1 MKFIKK
7 YKSFNQID
15 IESIDESRV
24 YFLNDLNR
32 KLQEL
37 VFDGNEWAGKLLQ
50 AQGTDIDSD
59 TTFLN
64 LDGENFSFS
73 KEADVRRLSDPTH
86 AKELF
91 DDPIDEIHP
100 PRISHY
106 FGDLQQNNFG
116 NLSNR
121 GSVKIGR
128 VIKKLLPQISDKEL
142 EKLVNNLKSE
152 TSGYEIKLVK
162 GLDIIKYYKRESCD
176 ENSLNYG
183 TLNQS
188 CMMDK
193 VTENKNIFDIYTKN
207 PESCQLAVMLNSE
220 GKLVA
225 RALVWKIDE
234 ISRYDQS
241 SVHHLRRPSTEDE
254 EKFYSNLNLNW
265 ELVDQNDSDND
276 LFTSKVK
283 ELYLLDR
290 VYYTKDWMENSLH
303 KWAMSKRMMVKWR
316 DQISYNGVTNK
327 PILSVSVNKIGYR
340 QFPYLDTFKYY
351 DVQSGKLT
359 NFKIS
364 NRGFELQQLQGGYT
378 STGTKID
385 KGIDKATNFIRR
397 FKDLI

>member
-1 MKFIKK
+1 MKFIKN
-7 YKSFNQID
+7 YKSYNQID

-73 KEADVRRLSDPTH
+73 KEADVRKLSDPSY
-86 AKELF
+86 AKVLF
-91 DDPIDEIHP
+91 DDPIDEIQP
-100 PRISHY
+100 PRVFHY

-116 NLSNR
+116 NLSSR
-121 GSVKIGR
+121 GSVKMGR

-142 EKLVNNLKSE
+142 EKLVNNLRSE

-183 TLNQS
+183 TLNHS

-207 PESCQLAVMLNSE
+207 PETCQLAVMLNGE

-241 SVHHLRRPSTEDE
+241 SASLMKDE

-265 ELVDQNDSDND
+265 KLVDQNNYDND
-276 LFTSKVK
+276 LFTTKVK
-283 ELYLLDR
+283 ELYLMDR

-303 KWAMSKRMMVKWR
+303 KWAINKRMMIKWR
-316 DQISYNGVTNK
+316 EQISYNGVTNK
-327 PILSVSVNKIGYR
+327 PILTVSVNKVGYR

-378 STGTKID
+378 STGTKVE
-385 KGIDKATNFIRR
+385 KGIDKATNYIRR
-397 FKDLI
+397 FKDLV

>member
-1 MKFIKK
+1 MKRIKR
-7 YKSFNQID
+7 FNNFID

-37 VFDGNEWAGKLLQ
+37 VFDGNEWAGKLIQ
-50 AQGTDIDSD
+50 AQGTNTHSD
-59 TTFLN
+59 ATFLN

-73 KEADVRRLSDPTH
+73 READIRRLLDPDD

-91 DDPIDEIHP
+91 EDPIDTRQP
-100 PRISHY
+100 QRVSH
-106 FGDLQQNNFG
+106 FIGDLQQNNIN

-121 GSVKIGR
+121 GTVKMGR
-128 VIKKLLPQISDKEL
+128 LIKKLLPEIPDKEL
-142 EKLVNNLKSE
+142 ENLVNSLKSE
-152 TSGYEIKLVK
+152 TTGYEIKLVK

-176 ENSLNYG
+176 EKSLNYG
-183 TLNQS
+183 TLNSS

-207 PESCQLAVMLNSE
+207 PENCQLAVMLNSE

-234 ISRYDQS
+234 ISKYEHFSD
-241 SVHHLRRPSTEDE
+241 DE
-254 EKFYSNLNLNW
+254 NFYSNFDLKW
-265 ELVDQNDSDND
+265 QEVPCDFDNK
-276 LFTSKVK
+276 LFTAKAK
-283 ELYLLDR
+283 DLYLMDR

-303 KWAMSKRMMVKWR
+303 KWAMNQGMMLKWR
-316 DQISYNGVTNK
+316 DKTSYKGVTHR
-327 PILSVSVNKIGYR
+327 PILTVKVNKVAYR

-351 DVQSGKLT
+351 DVQSGKLSNYKMT
-359 NFKIS
+359 

-378 STGTKID
+378 STGTGLEKR
-385 KGIDKATNFIRR
+385 IDKATNYIRR
-397 FKDLI
+397 CKDLF

>member
-1 MKFIKK
+1 MKRIKRFDNFIGL
-7 YKSFNQID
+7 
-15 IESIDESRV
+15 ESIDESRV

-73 KEADVRRLSDPTH
+73 READIRRLSDPIY
-86 AKELF
+86 AQELF
-91 DDPIDEIHP
+91 NDPIDEIQP
-100 PRISHY
+100 PRVFHY
-106 FGDLQQNNFG
+106 FSDLQQNNFG

-121 GSVKIGR
+121 GSVKMGR
-128 VIKKLLPQISDKEL
+128 VIKKLLPQISDKDL
-142 EKLVNNLKSE
+142 EKLVNDLRSE

-176 ENSLNYG
+176 DKSLQYG
-183 TLNQS
+183 TLNHS

-207 PESCQLAVMLNSE
+207 PETCQLAVMLNGE

-241 SVHHLRRPSTEDE
+241 SVTKGDE
-254 EKFYSNLNLNW
+254 EKFYSSLNLNW
-265 ELVDQNDSDND
+265 ELVDQNNYDND
-276 LFTSKVK
+276 LFTTKVK
-283 ELYLLDR
+283 ELYLMDR

-303 KWAMSKRMMVKWR
+303 KWAMSKGMMIKWR
-316 DQISYNGVTNK
+316 DQISYNGVTNR
-327 PILSVSVNKIGYR
+327 PILTVSVNKVGYR

-364 NRGFELQQLQGGYT
+364 NRGFELQQLRGGYT
-378 STGTKID
+378 STGTKLE
-385 KGIDKATNFIRR
+385 KGIDKATNYIRR
-397 FKDLI
+397 FKDLV

>member
-1 MKFIKK
+1 MKRLKRFDNFIGL
-7 YKSFNQID
+7 
-15 IESIDESRV
+15 ESIDESRV

-73 KEADVRRLSDPTH
+73 READIRRLSDPIY
-86 AKELF
+86 AQELF
-91 DDPIDEIHP
+91 NDPIDEIQP
-100 PRISHY
+100 PRVFHY
-106 FGDLQQNNFG
+106 FSDLQQNNFG

-121 GSVKIGR
+121 GSVKMGR
-128 VIKKLLPQISDKEL
+128 VIKKLLPQISDKDL
-142 EKLVNNLKSE
+142 EKLVNDLRSE

-162 GLDIIKYYKRESCD
+162 GLDIIKYYKRETCD
-176 ENSLNYG
+176 EKSLQYG
-183 TLNQS
+183 TLNSS

-207 PESCQLAVMLNSE
+207 PETCQLAVMLNGE

-241 SVHHLRRPSTEDE
+241 LVTKGDEDR
-254 EKFYSNLNLNW
+254 FYSSLNLNW
-265 ELVDQNDSDND
+265 ELVDQNNYDND
-276 LFTSKVK
+276 LFTTKVK
-283 ELYLLDR
+283 ELYLMDR

-303 KWAMSKRMMVKWR
+303 KWAMSKRMMIKWR
-316 DQISYNGVTNK
+316 DQISYNGVTNR
-327 PILSVSVNKIGYR
+327 PILTVSVNKVGYR

-378 STGTKID
+378 PTGTKLE
-385 KGIDKATNFIRR
+385 KGIDKATNYIRR
-397 FKDLI
+397 FKDLV

>member
-1 MKFIKK
+1 MKRLKRFDNFIGL
-7 YKSFNQID
+7 
-15 IESIDESRV
+15 ESIDESRV

-73 KEADVRRLSDPTH
+73 READIRRLSDPIY
-86 AKELF
+86 AQELF
-91 DDPIDEIHP
+91 NDPIDEIQP
-100 PRISHY
+100 PRVFHY
-106 FGDLQQNNFG
+106 FSDLQQNNFG

-121 GSVKIGR
+121 GSVKMGR
-128 VIKKLLPQISDKEL
+128 VIKKLLPQISDKDL
-142 EKLVNNLKSE
+142 EKLVNDLRSE

-162 GLDIIKYYKRESCD
+162 GLDIIKYYKRETCD
-176 ENSLNYG
+176 EKSLQYG
-183 TLNQS
+183 TLNSS

-207 PESCQLAVMLNSE
+207 PETCQLAVMLNGE

-241 SVHHLRRPSTEDE
+241 LVTKGDEDR
-254 EKFYSNLNLNW
+254 FYSSLNLNW
-265 ELVDQNDSDND
+265 ELVDQNNYDND
-276 LFTSKVK
+276 LFTTKVK
-283 ELYLLDR
+283 ELYLMDR
-290 VYYTKDWMENSLH
+290 AYYTKDWMENSLH
-303 KWAMSKRMMVKWR
+303 KWAMSKGMMIKWR
-316 DQISYNGVTNK
+316 DQISYNGVTNR
-327 PILSVSVNKIGYR
+327 PILTVSVNKVGYR

-364 NRGFELQQLQGGYT
+364 NRGFELQQLRGGYT
-378 STGTKID
+378 STGTKLE
-385 KGIDKATNFIRR
+385 KGIDKITNYIRR
-397 FKDLI
+397 FKDL